1 MSKRMREDREEEEK
15 IFLKFGVVLSTS
27 GQKYC
32 IPVFSAQE
40 VLLIMPSTLVEVC
53 NLGTK

>member
-1 MSKRMREDREEEEK
+1 M
-15 IFLKFGVVLSTS
+15 FLKFGVLLSTS

-40 VLLIMPSTLVEVC
+40 VLLIMPSTLVEVWGPWDKSKQQGAA
-53 NLGTK
+53 LKG